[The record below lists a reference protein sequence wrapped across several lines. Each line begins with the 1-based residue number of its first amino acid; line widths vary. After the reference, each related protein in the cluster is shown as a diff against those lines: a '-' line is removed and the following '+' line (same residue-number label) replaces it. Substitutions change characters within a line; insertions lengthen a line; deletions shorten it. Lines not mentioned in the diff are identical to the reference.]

1 MAERKESTNNALQAR
16 KRAKQNKPNFIR
28 PESWRYAKFSLSWRK
43 PRGLDNK
50 VRRKIKGWPA
60 SPSSG
65 YMGPKSARGLHPSGF
80 EEVLVYSIGELGNL
94 NPETQAVRI
103 GHTVGKR
110 KRVLL
115 IAEAKKLNL
124 KILNF
129 KETKQETSEAEE
141 EEKTEEA
148 KEKKPEAKEKKPKK
162 TKEPKKE
169 AAKKKS
175 KPTKPKKEVKKK

>member
-148 KEKKPEAKEKKPKK
+148 KEKKP
-162 TKEPKKE
+162 KEPKKE